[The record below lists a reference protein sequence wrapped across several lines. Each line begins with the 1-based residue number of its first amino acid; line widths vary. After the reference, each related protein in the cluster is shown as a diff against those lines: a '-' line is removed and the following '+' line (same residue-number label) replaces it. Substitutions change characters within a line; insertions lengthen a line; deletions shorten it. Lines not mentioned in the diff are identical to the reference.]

1 MTNWDR
7 EKAIAVTGL
16 DEFLTRSFVSR
27 AGCCIGQ
34 PIGVDGE

>member
-16 DEFLTRSFVSR
+16 EDFVARAIVSR
-27 AGCCIGQ
+27 AGCYM
-34 PIGVDGE
+34 DRDLM